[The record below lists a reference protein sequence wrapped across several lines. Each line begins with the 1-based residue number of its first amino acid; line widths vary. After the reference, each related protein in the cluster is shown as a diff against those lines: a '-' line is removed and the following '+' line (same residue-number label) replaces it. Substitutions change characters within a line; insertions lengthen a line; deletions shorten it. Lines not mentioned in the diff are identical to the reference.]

1 MDHIHLTTNI
11 IYYLIII
18 VGTPLG
24 YYWWFR
30 TQTKFKPQISYL
42 RKIIDKPSFSV
53 LKIGWKNFC
62 IIYEVIFDTNRIL
75 FIRPD
80 KVPRDTTSIDEIFEI
95 DEKNIE
101 IPFNEI
107 KKIKFGKSTNVLSAI
122 RARAGKLTIESEKY
136 RGTFDI
142 LVSETLDNCINL
154 AKKNLRDKVVVKRF

>member
-1 MDHIHLTTNI
+1 MVDTVHII
-11 IYYLIII
+11 FYLILI

-24 YYWWFR
+24 FYWWFKL
-30 TQTKFKPQISYL
+30 QSKFKPQISYL
-42 RKIIDKPSFSV
+42 RKIIVKPSFSV
-53 LKIGWKNFC
+53 LKIGWKSI

-80 KVPRDTTSIDEIFEI
+80 KVPRDTTSLDEIFET

-107 KKIKFGKSTNVLSAI
+107 KKIKFGKYTNYFSAV
-122 RARAGKLTIESEKY
+122 RSRAGKLTIESEKY
-136 RGTFDI
+136 RGSFDI

-154 AKKNLRDKVVVKRF
+154 AKKNLRDKVVVKWF